1 MRNKEP
7 QTPMGKRI
15 RQRRK
20 ELKMTQEKLGKMI
33 HVTANTI
40 SRWEFDG
47 YEPELTLA
55 VCLADAL
62 RVSLDWLV
70 CGRLAF
76 TAPCAV
82 GDKVYEVIQDG
93 GGALYL
99 RADRDGSGLHK
110 TVYIGLHRE
119 SGRSGHRDP
128 LYRAAQD
135 RVSDA
140 AGRGTSGRKETR
152 MSNRADRRAEARERA
167 NRYRRAMAAWYEQ
180 EPPRWRL
187 IAWMRWWAAMPR

>member
-93 GGALYL
+93 GEHYICELTVTEVCSTRLFTSAYTESRGDLGTEIPYTE
-99 RADRDGSGLHK
+99 LHK
-110 TVYIGLHRE
+110 TVFLTRQ
-119 SGRSGHRDP
+119 
-128 LYRAAQD
+128 AA
-135 RVSDA
+135 
-140 AGRGTSGRKETR
+140 
-152 MSNRADRRAEARERA
+152 ERA
-167 NRYRRAMAAWYEQ
+167 VERR
-180 EPPRWRL
+180 RV
-187 IAWMRWWAAMPR
+187 